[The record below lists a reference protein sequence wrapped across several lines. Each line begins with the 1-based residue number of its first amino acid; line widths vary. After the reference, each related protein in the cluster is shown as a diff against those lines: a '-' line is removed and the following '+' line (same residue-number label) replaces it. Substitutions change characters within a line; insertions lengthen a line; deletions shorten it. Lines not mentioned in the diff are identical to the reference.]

1 MIYTN
6 DKWHGGTLK
15 PVIKESF
22 KRYDDITIAS
32 GYISSNIVRE
42 FKKDIINHCKSG
54 KQFRLLAGMAFFE
67 GLVQKKLDL
76 LNEIHSEISN
86 ERSGVYVPYDRKFHG
101 KIYNFHDNRDG
112 KSECYVGSANFSHS
126 GLGTNRECSALITN
140 NEQLDS
146 IRHYLDYLFK
156 PSISTEI
163 SNADIIVRGSRIER
177 EKLTPKE
184 LTDLKKHNKS
194 IDFSKHPKLEISLSR
209 AAKNTKS
216 NLNAYFGK
224 GRLNRNTGVVA
235 PRNWYEVEIICDK
248 TVSQDPLYPKGE
260 FTAYTDDGYVIPM
273 KTSGDYKKNFRSRGG
288 LKILGQ
294 WIKGKL
300 QKSGALIPFTL
311 ITEETFEYHGKDIL
325 ELYKISD
332 DEYYMKF

>member
-1 MIYTN
+1 MIFTN
-6 DKWHGGTLK
+6 DKWHGGSLK
-15 PVIKESF
+15 DVIKESF
-22 KRYDDITIAS
+22 KNYDDITIAS
-32 GYISSNIVRE
+32 GYVSSNIVRE
-42 FKKDIINHCKSG
+42 FKKDIIKHCKSG
-54 KQFRLLAGMAFFE
+54 GQFRLLAGMAFFE

-86 ERSGVYVPYDRKFHG
+86 KRSGIYVPYDRKFHG
-101 KIYNFHDNRDG
+101 KIYNFHDTKGD

-126 GLGTNRECSALITN
+126 GLGTNRECSVLINN
-140 NEQLDS
+140 NEQLEEIS
-146 IRHYLDYLFK
+146 HYLDLLFDSSVSIAI
-156 PSISTEI
+156 PS
-163 SNADIIVRGSRIER
+163 ADIVVRGSRKEK
-177 EKLTPKE
+177 EKLNPKE

-194 IDFSKHPKLEISLSR
+194 IDLSKHPKLEISLSR

-224 GRLNRNTGVVA
+224 GRLNRNSGVVA

-248 TVSQDPLYPKGE
+248 TVNQNPLYPKGE

-300 QKSGALIPFTL
+300 QKSGALLPFTL
-311 ITEETFEYHGKDIL
+311 ITEDTFEYHGKDTL

-332 DEYYMKF
+332 GEYYMRF